1 MIVRPT
7 MALQGA
13 VLQAGLFVVS
23 DCFDFGMAFCFYPT
37 ELSDIGMTDR

>member
-13 VLQAGLFVVS
+13 VLQAGLFVLS
-23 DCFDFGMAFCFYPT
+23 DCFDFGMAFCFIRQNYQ
-37 ELSDIGMTDR
+37 I